1 MDKKLKP
8 SDFMSVMPWDSVR
21 QNAQDEAL
29 ACSIMATRNFKG
41 NKWSGNG
48 NEELNYK
55 DYCDYKESLG
65 NFSTG
70 VTPERFYEVAKYCK
84 FPDTA
89 ALFSK
94 EWEKVVNNN

>member
-1 MDKKLKP
+1 MSKELKP
-8 SDFMSVMPWDSVR
+8 SDFMNVMPWGSVR

-41 NKWSGNG
+41 NYWSGNG

-55 DYCDYKESLG
+55 DYCDYRNSINADKAS
-65 NFSTG
+65 S
-70 VTPERFYEVAKYCK
+70 ERFYEVAKYCK

-89 ALFSK
+89 TLFSK
-94 EWEKVVNNN
+94 EWEKVVNQ